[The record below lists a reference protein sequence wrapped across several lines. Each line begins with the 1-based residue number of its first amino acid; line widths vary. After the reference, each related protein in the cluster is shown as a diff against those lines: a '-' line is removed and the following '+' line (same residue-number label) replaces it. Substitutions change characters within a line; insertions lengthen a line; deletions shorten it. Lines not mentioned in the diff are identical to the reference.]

1 MKPEDGPNQNGGGM
15 GPSSNEPWELRLYVN
30 GKTSLKSI
38 VTLENIK
45 ELCKKHLPGEF
56 KLDVV
61 DLVENFAQA
70 REDHVIA
77 LPTLVRRSPLP
88 IRKVIGDLS
97 NTDQVVTALGL
108 PTVDGE

>member
-1 MKPEDGPNQNGGGM
+1 LEDCVENQTAEKPPPGG
-15 GPSSNEPWELRLYVN
+15 PWELRLYVN
-30 GKTSLKSI
+30 GRTSLKSI
-38 VTLENIK
+38 ITLQNIQ
-45 ELCKKHLPGEF
+45 ELCEKHLPGKF

-70 REDHVIA
+70 REDQIIA

-88 IRKVIGDLS
+88 VRKVIGDLS

-108 PTVDGE
+108 PPAPEA